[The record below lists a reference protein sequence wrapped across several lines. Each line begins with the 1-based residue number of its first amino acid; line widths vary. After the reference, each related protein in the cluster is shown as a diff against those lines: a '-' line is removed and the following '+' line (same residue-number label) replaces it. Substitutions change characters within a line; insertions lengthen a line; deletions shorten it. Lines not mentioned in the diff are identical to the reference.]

1 MSRFWTP
8 AFALFLAVT
17 LVACDANSVDPVGAN
32 AVGSMILDTPEA
44 STFGEAVRA
53 ADKVSSLDNGEF
65 TVFVPVNRAFEA
77 MDPELRR
84 AMMSPEHRA
93 DLRATVDAHTVAG
106 DIEVASLAAGSTI
119 TAVDGTELQI
129 VTRGD
134 TRYVNGAE
142 IVGEARAGNGRIIF
156 VLALIISPFDIPTTA
171 EILGFNNLL
180 AAVEAA
186 GLGEALSGRPK
197 FTVMAPTDE
206 AFENLAAALGLTLG
220 EVLELDILP
229 DVLLYHV
236 VGAPAFSWQ
245 LLDGTE
251 VTTLQGQSWTIDRE
265 SDDPFPLDRMLGVD
279 TDGDGESDSEVIV
292 ADVLTRGG
300 VIHAIDTVL
309 LPSFE

>member
-8 AFALFLAVT
+8 ALALFLAVT
-17 LVACDANSVDPVGAN
+17 LVACDANSVDSVSAN
-32 AVGSMILDTPEA
+32 AVGTMMLDTPEA
-44 STFGEAVRA
+44 SAFGEAVRA
-53 ADKVSSLDNGEF
+53 ADKVDALDAEGPF
-65 TVFVPVNRAFEA
+65 TIFVPVNSAFEA
-77 MDPELRR
+77 MDPALRR

-156 VLALIISPFDIPTTA
+156 VLAFIISPFDIPTTA

-206 AFENLAAALGLTLG
+206 AFENLAAALGLTLD
-220 EVLELDILP
+220 EVLALDILP

-279 TDGDGESDSEVIV
+279 TDGDGESDSEVVV

-309 LPSFE
+309 LPSL